1 MRGKQ
6 TEMMMFASTSSR
18 SSTARASFRRATTT
32 AKKCVRGQGHGVTS
46 IGNRRLASNGRTRR
60 VAVEAGTFF
69 KTKAD
74 IEADIEANAE
84 VEAEPEVKA
93 EVEVEAEVEAQVV
106 TSEEALEADAAP
118 EEEDVE
124 EDSFGAKKLP
134 CGALLFTFDA

>member
-1 MRGKQ
+1 
-6 TEMMMFASTSSR
+6 MFASTSSR

>member
-1 MRGKQ
+1 
-6 TEMMMFASTSSR
+6 MMFASTSSR
-18 SSTARASFRRATTT
+18 SSIARASFRRATTTT
-32 AKKCVRGQGHGVTS
+32 AKKCVRGQGHGVKTS
-46 IGNRRLASNGRTRR
+46 IGGNRRFASNGRTRR

-74 IEADIEANAE
+74 IEADIEAKAE

-93 EVEVEAEVEAQVV
+93 EVV
-106 TSEEALEADAAP
+106 TSEETLEADAAP

-124 EDSFGAKKLP
+124 KDSFGAKKLP

>member
-1 MRGKQ
+1 
-6 TEMMMFASTSSR
+6 MMFASTSSR

-84 VEAEPEVKA
+84 VEAE
-93 EVEVEAEVEAQVV
+93 VEAEVV

>member
-1 MRGKQ
+1 
-6 TEMMMFASTSSR
+6 MMFASTSSR

-93 EVEVEAEVEAQVV
+93 EVEVEAEVEAEVV

-124 EDSFGAKKLP
+124 KDSFGAKKLP
-134 CGALLFTFDA
+134 CGALLFTFDV

>member
-1 MRGKQ
+1 
-6 TEMMMFASTSSR
+6 MFASTSSR
-18 SSTARASFRRATTT
+18 SSIARASFRRATTTT
-32 AKKCVRGQGHGVTS
+32 AKKCVRGQGHGVKTS
-46 IGNRRLASNGRTRR
+46 IGGNRRFASNGRTRR

>member
-1 MRGKQ
+1 
-6 TEMMMFASTSSR
+6 MMFASTSSR

-32 AKKCVRGQGHGVTS
+32 AKKCVRGQGHGVKTS
-46 IGNRRLASNGRTRR
+46 IGGNRRFASNGRTRR

-74 IEADIEANAE
+74 IEADIEAK
-84 VEAEPEVKA
+84 V
-93 EVEVEAEVEAQVV
+93 EVEAQVV
-106 TSEEALEADAAP
+106 TSEEAEADAAP

>member
-1 MRGKQ
+1 
-6 TEMMMFASTSSR
+6 MMFASTSSR

-32 AKKCVRGQGHGVTS
+32 AKKCVRGQGHG
-46 IGNRRLASNGRTRR
+46 RRFASNGRTRR

-93 EVEVEAEVEAQVV
+93 EVEVEAEVEAEVV
-106 TSEEALEADAAP
+106 TSEEAEADAAP

>member
-1 MRGKQ
+1 
-6 TEMMMFASTSSR
+6 MFASTSSR

-84 VEAEPEVKA
+84 VGAEPEVKA
-93 EVEVEAEVEAQVV
+93 EVEVEAEVEAEVV

>member
-1 MRGKQ
+1 
-6 TEMMMFASTSSR
+6 MMFASTSSR
-18 SSTARASFRRATTT
+18 SSTARASFRRAMTT

-69 KTKAD
+69 KTK
-74 IEADIEANAE
+74 ADIEANAE

>member
-1 MRGKQ
+1 
-6 TEMMMFASTSSR
+6 MMFASTSSR

-32 AKKCVRGQGHGVTS
+32 AKKCVRGQVHGVTS

-93 EVEVEAEVEAQVV
+93 EVEVEAEVEAEVV

>member
-1 MRGKQ
+1 
-6 TEMMMFASTSSR
+6 MMMFASTSSR
-18 SSTARASFRRATTT
+18 SSTARASFRRAMTT

-93 EVEVEAEVEAQVV
+93 EVEVEAEVEAEVV

>member
-1 MRGKQ
+1 
-6 TEMMMFASTSSR
+6 MMFASTSSR

-32 AKKCVRGQGHGVTS
+32 TAKKCVRGQGHGVKTS
-46 IGNRRLASNGRTRR
+46 IGGNRRFASNGRTRR

-74 IEADIEANAE
+74 IEADIEA
-84 VEAEPEVKA
+84 KA
-93 EVEVEAEVEAQVV
+93 EVEAEVEAEVV

>member
-1 MRGKQ
+1 ML
-6 TEMMMFASTSSR
+6 ASTSSR

-32 AKKCVRGQGHGVTS
+32 TAKKCVRGQGHGVKTS
-46 IGNRRLASNGRTRR
+46 IGGNRRFASNGRTRR

>member
-1 MRGKQ
+1 
-6 TEMMMFASTSSR
+6 MMFASTSSR
-18 SSTARASFRRATTT
+18 SSTARASFRRAMTT

-93 EVEVEAEVEAQVV
+93 EVEVEVEAEVV

>member
-1 MRGKQ
+1 MGILLRAVPLQLLLLQLLRGKQ

-32 AKKCVRGQGHGVTS
+32 AKKCVRGQGHGVKTS
-46 IGNRRLASNGRTRR
+46 IGGNRRFGRTRR

-93 EVEVEAEVEAQVV
+93 EAEVEA
-106 TSEEALEADAAP
+106 EADAAP

-124 EDSFGAKKLP
+124 EDSFGAKK
-134 CGALLFTFDA
+134 

>member
-1 MRGKQ
+1 
-6 TEMMMFASTSSR
+6 MFASTSSR

-106 TSEEALEADAAP
+106 TSEEALEAEAAP

>member
-1 MRGKQ
+1 
-6 TEMMMFASTSSR
+6 MMFASTSSR

-74 IEADIEANAE
+74 IEANAE

-118 EEEDVE
+118 EEEYVE

>member
-1 MRGKQ
+1 
-6 TEMMMFASTSSR
+6 MMFASTSSR

-32 AKKCVRGQGHGVTS
+32 TAKKCVRGQGHGVKTS
-46 IGNRRLASNGRTRR
+46 IGGNRRFASNGRTRR

>member
-1 MRGKQ
+1 
-6 TEMMMFASTSSR
+6 MMFASTSSR
-18 SSTARASFRRATTT
+18 SSTARASFRRAMTT

-106 TSEEALEADAAP
+106 TSEEAEADAAP

>member
-1 MRGKQ
+1 
-6 TEMMMFASTSSR
+6 MFASTSSR
-18 SSTARASFRRATTT
+18 SSTARASFRRATTTT

-106 TSEEALEADAAP
+106 TSEEAEADAAP

>member
-1 MRGKQ
+1 
-6 TEMMMFASTSSR
+6 MMMFASTSSR

-93 EVEVEAEVEAQVV
+93 EVEVEAEVEAEVV

>member
-1 MRGKQ
+1 
-6 TEMMMFASTSSR
+6 MFASTSSR

-84 VEAEPEVKA
+84 VEAE
-93 EVEVEAEVEAQVV
+93 VEAEVV

>member
-1 MRGKQ
+1 
-6 TEMMMFASTSSR
+6 MMFASTSSR
-18 SSTARASFRRATTT
+18 SSTARASFRRAMTT

-74 IEADIEANAE
+74 IEANAE

-93 EVEVEAEVEAQVV
+93 EVEVEAEVEAEVV

>member
-1 MRGKQ
+1 
-6 TEMMMFASTSSR
+6 MMFASTSSR

-84 VEAEPEVKA
+84 VEAEPGVKA
-93 EVEVEAEVEAQVV
+93 EVEVEAEVEAEVV

>member
-1 MRGKQ
+1 
-6 TEMMMFASTSSR
+6 MMFASTSSR

-93 EVEVEAEVEAQVV
+93 EVEVEAEVEAEVV

>member
-1 MRGKQ
+1 
-6 TEMMMFASTSSR
+6 MFASTSSR
-18 SSTARASFRRATTT
+18 SSTARASFRRAMTT

-84 VEAEPEVKA
+84 VE
-93 EVEVEAEVEAQVV
+93 VEAEVEAEVV

>member
-1 MRGKQ
+1 
-6 TEMMMFASTSSR
+6 MFASTSSR
-18 SSTARASFRRATTT
+18 SSIARASFRRATTTT
-32 AKKCVRGQGHGVTS
+32 AKKCVRGQGHGVKTS
-46 IGNRRLASNGRTRR
+46 IGGNRRFASNGRTRR

-74 IEADIEANAE
+74 IEADIEAKAE

-93 EVEVEAEVEAQVV
+93 EVV
-106 TSEEALEADAAP
+106 TSEETLEADAAP

-124 EDSFGAKKLP
+124 KDSFGAKKLP

>member
-1 MRGKQ
+1 
-6 TEMMMFASTSSR
+6 MFASTSSR

-93 EVEVEAEVEAQVV
+93 EVEVEAEVEAEVV

>member
-1 MRGKQ
+1 MK
-6 TEMMMFASTSSR
+6 
-18 SSTARASFRRATTT
+18 
-32 AKKCVRGQGHGVTS
+32 TS
-46 IGNRRLASNGRTRR
+46 IGGNRRFASNGRTRR

-93 EVEVEAEVEAQVV
+93 EVEAEVEAEVV

-124 EDSFGAKKLP
+124 KDSFGAKKLP

>member
-1 MRGKQ
+1 
-6 TEMMMFASTSSR
+6 MMFASTSSR
-18 SSTARASFRRATTT
+18 SSIARASFRRATTTT
-32 AKKCVRGQGHGVTS
+32 AKKCVRGQGHGVKTS
-46 IGNRRLASNGRTRR
+46 IGGNRRFASNGRTRR

-74 IEADIEANAE
+74 IEADIEAKAE

-93 EVEVEAEVEAQVV
+93 EVEAEVEAEVV
-106 TSEEALEADAAP
+106 TSEETLEADAAP

-124 EDSFGAKKLP
+124 KDSFGAKKLP

>member
-1 MRGKQ
+1 
-6 TEMMMFASTSSR
+6 MMFASTSSR
-18 SSTARASFRRATTT
+18 SSTARASFRRAMTT

-93 EVEVEAEVEAQVV
+93 EVEVEAEVEAEVV

>member
-1 MRGKQ
+1 
-6 TEMMMFASTSSR
+6 MMFASTSSR
-18 SSTARASFRRATTT
+18 SSTARASFRRRATTT
-32 AKKCVRGQGHGVTS
+32 AKKCVRGQGHGVKTS
-46 IGNRRLASNGRTRR
+46 IGGNRRLASNGRTRR

-106 TSEEALEADAAP
+106 TSEEAEADAAP

-124 EDSFGAKKLP
+124 ENSFGAKKLP

>member
-1 MRGKQ
+1 
-6 TEMMMFASTSSR
+6 MFASTSSR
-18 SSTARASFRRATTT
+18 SSTARASFRRAMTT

-93 EVEVEAEVEAQVV
+93 EVEVEAEVEAEVV

>member
-1 MRGKQ
+1 
-6 TEMMMFASTSSR
+6 MMFASTSSR

-32 AKKCVRGQGHGVTS
+32 AKKCVRGQGHGVKTS
-46 IGNRRLASNGRTRR
+46 VGGNRRFASNGRTRR

>member
-1 MRGKQ
+1 
-6 TEMMMFASTSSR
+6 MFASTSSR

-46 IGNRRLASNGRTRR
+46 IGNRRLSSNGRTRR

-93 EVEVEAEVEAQVV
+93 EVEVEAEVEAEVV

>member
-1 MRGKQ
+1 
-6 TEMMMFASTSSR
+6 MMFASTSSR

-84 VEAEPEVKA
+84 AN
-93 EVEVEAEVEAQVV
+93 AEVEAQVV
-106 TSEEALEADAAP
+106 TSEEAEADAAP

>member
-1 MRGKQ
+1 ML
-6 TEMMMFASTSSR
+6 ASTSSR
-18 SSTARASFRRATTT
+18 SSTARASFRRATT
-32 AKKCVRGQGHGVTS
+32 AKKCVRGQGHGVKTS
-46 IGNRRLASNGRTRR
+46 IGGNRRFASNGRTRR

-93 EVEVEAEVEAQVV
+93 EVEAEVEAEVV

-124 EDSFGAKKLP
+124 KDSFGAKKLP